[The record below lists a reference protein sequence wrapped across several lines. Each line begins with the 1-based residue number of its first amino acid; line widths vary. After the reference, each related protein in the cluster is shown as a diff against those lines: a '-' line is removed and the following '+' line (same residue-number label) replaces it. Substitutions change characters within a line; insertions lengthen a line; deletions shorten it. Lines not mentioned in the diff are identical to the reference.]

1 MEICEVIL
9 LCNTGRYLLKSQQL
23 RTISNRLQHSEPY
36 WFGVELETA
45 IGEKA
50 NIHIP
55 PMIITGEC
63 NILFYNELD
72 NLNNIKTNV
81 TGNNKKIIFFN
92 DLYFVCLSSTH
103 YFASSSTQYF
113 AFLDPN
119 QSIYLIPTRSSSNI
133 LNSPIFA
140 HYAWPD
146 DRL

>member
-1 MEICEVIL
+1 M
-9 LCNTGRYLLKSQQL
+9 
-23 RTISNRLQHSEPY
+23 
-36 WFGVELETA
+36 ETA

-81 TGNNKKIIFFN
+81 TGNNKKIIFFI
-92 DLYFVCLSSTH
+92 DLYFVCL
-103 YFASSSTQYF
+103 SSTQYF

-140 HYAWPD
+140 HYVWPD